1 MAGCGAI
8 FPPVAFSFRLRRNA
22 KQEPGKWVGIPMLT
36 LYGNLESGNVYKVR
50 LLLAQ
55 LGIAHRRVD
64 VAQFRGEPRT
74 SKFRAINPIG
84 KVPTVRFDDGRVL
97 SESGAILFYLARGTS
112 LLPEEPWDA
121 ANVLRWMFF
130 EQYSH
135 EPYIAVNSHI
145 LGRASEAERARLIA
159 RVSENHECGEH
170 ALSVMEQHLRSNDW
184 FVAGRYTIA
193 DIALYA
199 YTHTAHEGGFD
210 LSPYKAVRGWLNSV
224 RTQPKHIIQMQ
235 EDSAMT
241 PEGFYSTS

>member
-1 MAGCGAI
+1 
-8 FPPVAFSFRLRRNA
+8 
-22 KQEPGKWVGIPMLT
+22 MLT

-55 LGIAHRRVD
+55 LGIAHKRVD

-74 SKFRAINPIG
+74 TKFRAINPIG

-97 SESGAILFYLARGTS
+97 SESGAILFYLAHGTW
-112 LLPEEPWDA
+112 LLPDEPWEM

-135 EPYIAVNSHI
+135 EPYVAVNGYI
-145 LGRASEAERARLIA
+145 LRRAPEEERAHLMA
-159 RVSENHECGEH
+159 RVPENHERGLH
-170 ALSVMEQHLRSNDW
+170 ALSVMDRHLQANDW
-184 FVAGRYTIA
+184 FAAGCYTIA

-199 YTHTAHEGGFD
+199 YTHSAGEAGFD
-210 LSPYKAVRGWLNSV
+210 LSPYVALGRWLDRVRM
-224 RTQPKHIIQMQ
+224 QPKHITQME

-241 PEGFYSTS
+241 PEAFD